1 MPLSVVALLAALVC
15 VLVLRLLLQS
25 GWAWK
30 IAVDIPNARS
40 LHVRPVPRVGGVALL
55 TAALPAIWILTPD
68 LREMVLAILLVAGV
82 SLLDDRIDLPIAVRM
97 MAHATAVAIM
107 LVQIGPHWPAWLL
120 LASAT
125 GWIWMVN
132 LYNFMDGSDG
142 LAGGMAVFGF
152 GTLALG
158 AGAADAAG
166 AMGAANATGAV
177 TATSLALASAALA
190 GAAAGFLTLNLQPA
204 RVFLGDAGSISLGFA
219 AGAIG
224 LSGWQQQVW
233 PIWFP
238 LLVFS
243 PFIMD
248 ASVTLLRR
256 LLHRE
261 AVWQAHRGHY
271 YQRVIRLGLT
281 HRRTALFAYALMLL
295 AGGLALALLH
305 ATPLARALGMTA
317 WGLLLTLLGLVIDRL
332 WMRHGK

>member
-1 MPLSVVALLAALVC
+1 MPLSVVALLAALAC
-15 VLVLRLLLQS
+15 VLVLRLLLHG
-25 GWAWK
+25 GWAWE

-40 LHVRPVPRVGGVALL
+40 LHARPVPRVGGIALL
-55 TAALPAIWILTPD
+55 AAALPPIWFLTPE
-68 LREMVLAILLVAGV
+68 LREMTLAILLIASV
-82 SLLDDRIDLPIAVRM
+82 SLLDDRIGLPVLVRL
-97 MAHATAVAIM
+97 MAHASAVGIM
-107 LVQIGPHWPAWLL
+107 LWQIGPYWPAWLL
-120 LASAT
+120 VASAT
-125 GWIWMVN
+125 GWIWMIN

-152 GTLALG
+152 GALALG
-158 AGAADAAG
+158 ADAVAAA
-166 AMGAANATGAV
+166 
-177 TATSLALASAALA
+177 SLALACTALA

-224 LSGWQQQVW
+224 LSGWQQLVW

-256 LLHRE
+256 LLRRE

-281 HRRTALFAYALMLL
+281 HRRTALIAYALMLL
-295 AGGLALALLH
+295 SGGLALALLH
-305 ATPLARALGMTA
+305 ATPLVRALGLTA

-332 WMRHGK
+332 WMGHGK